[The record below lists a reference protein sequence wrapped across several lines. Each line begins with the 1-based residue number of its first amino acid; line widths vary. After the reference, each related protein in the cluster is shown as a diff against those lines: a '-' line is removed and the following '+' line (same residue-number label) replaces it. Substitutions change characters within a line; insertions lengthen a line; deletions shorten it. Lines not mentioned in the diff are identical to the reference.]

1 MKKYRLRR
9 GRQQAMFGVG
19 AGIQAAAAITSA
31 GIQAAATQ
39 AAARQQAEAM
49 QQSAQQQADAIA
61 TINDNNN
68 ALQLKNAELIKA
80 ENAKLRDAQTA
91 MQMNL
96 QMMAGQQNENNRL
109 ASARIQVKN
118 GGKPTL
124 LRGSYNKPKFTI
136 TDGGG
141 VIPLGTTQNGQD
153 IYEII
158 GNDHEHYHRTK
169 GGKYKSGVGIKFS
182 NGKVIE
188 GEGNQNGS
196 QGELMVIDP
205 SGAKFISKHTI
216 KGFNPA
222 DAVINGMNPEQAF
235 MYQEILKDIYNIPD
249 DGKRTSSPVERTRSL
264 KCGGRQKAANGWW
277 ENLNDV
283 YKGNLIGA
291 GISGIGN
298 LLGSAFTSGGNHLA
312 SVGLRNAY
320 GKAGDILATA
330 YGNLKG
336 IDPNIISR
344 SDYSAPHAMAAISS
358 NYVDTS
364 GQLSGLERAHQTGA
378 SDIKRNTASG
388 AARLNRLGTLQT
400 GVNQA
405 KNEIYNQ
412 AALRA
417 DEIRK
422 SNAEL
427 LTKTSIANADRD
439 AKSASDYLNARLAL
453 AQYNNDIANERI
465 TGVAQTQADT
475 ILNKAGVK
483 ASTLQN
489 NANSWAN
496 GIANGIGGIGDAF
509 ATNAKMR
516 AEERMALIG
525 ANYNNLLKY
534 SKLKKDWNKLYPQL
548 SQIFNNGL
556 INIR

>member
-1 MKKYRLRR
+1 
-9 GRQQAMFGVG
+9 
-19 AGIQAAAAITSA
+19 
-31 GIQAAATQ
+31 
-39 AAARQQAEAM
+39 
-49 QQSAQQQADAIA
+49 
-61 TINDNNN
+61 
-68 ALQLKNAELIKA
+68 
-80 ENAKLRDAQTA
+80 
-91 MQMNL
+91 
-96 QMMAGQQNENNRL
+96 
-109 ASARIQVKN
+109 
-118 GGKPTL
+118 
-124 LRGSYNKPKFTI
+124 
-136 TDGGG
+136 
-141 VIPLGTTQNGQD
+141 
-153 IYEII
+153 
-158 GNDHEHYHRTK
+158 
-169 GGKYKSGVGIKFS
+169 
-182 NGKVIE
+182 
-188 GEGNQNGS
+188 
-196 QGELMVIDP
+196 
-205 SGAKFISKHTI
+205 
-216 KGFNPA
+216 
-222 DAVINGMNPEQAF
+222 
-235 MYQEILKDIYNIPD
+235 
-249 DGKRTSSPVERTRSL
+249 
-264 KCGGRQKAANGWW
+264 
-277 ENLNDV
+277 
-283 YKGNLIGA
+283 
-291 GISGIGN
+291 
-298 LLGSAFTSGGNHLA
+298 
-312 SVGLRNAY
+312 
-320 GKAGDILATA
+320 
-330 YGNLKG
+330 
-336 IDPNIISR
+336 
-344 SDYSAPHAMAAISS
+344 MAAISS